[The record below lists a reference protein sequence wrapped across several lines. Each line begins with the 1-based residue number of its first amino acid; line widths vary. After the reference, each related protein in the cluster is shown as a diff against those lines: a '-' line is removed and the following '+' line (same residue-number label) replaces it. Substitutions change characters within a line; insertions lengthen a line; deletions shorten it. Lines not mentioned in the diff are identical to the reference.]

1 METYAVMEG
10 SMAAMQTSLKNV
22 RLDAGKN
29 TILQA

>member
-1 METYAVMEG
+1 MENYATMG
-10 SMAAMQTSLKNV
+10 GGMAAMQTSLKNV